1 MVGKIAAGEQTSG
14 VAHTKSFRCTLK
26 LGTYKYHVYA
36 WDELDH
42 PASKVGSKTLTV
54 KYAAL
59 GRERRQQP

>member
-1 MVGKIAAGEQTSG
+1 MVGKIAASEQTTG
-14 VAHTKSFRCTLK
+14 VAHTKSLRCMLK
-26 LGTYKYHVYA
+26 LGTYKYHAYA